1 MSAHVALQG
10 MRSFT
15 RSTAMCTPPEKSRY
29 GHHPWLQLRF
39 VLPEVCDVP
48 KVPLNPFVGIDSVK
62 ITFSAV
68 VKNECAGCA
77 PRYPI
82 LHLFY
87 RHHHCPGRA
96 ASENSL
102 ASHEA
107 ATTHDTVQ
115 VRHSHTLV
123 SQVGAK
129 KLGASGRAVP
139 RNEALGRLSAKDH
152 APVSINRE
160 DLGAQVVISNVFGA
174 AS

>member
-1 MSAHVALQG
+1 MSAHVAPRG
-10 MRSFT
+10 IRSFT
-15 RSTAMCTPPEKSRY
+15 RATAMRTPSEKSRP
-29 GHHPWLQLRF
+29 GHHPRLQFRLL
-39 VLPEVCDVP
+39 LPEVCHVP
-48 KVPLNPFVGIDSVK
+48 KVSLTPFVGIDGFK

-77 PRYPI
+77 PRYPL

-87 RHHHCPGRA
+87 RHQHCPGRA

-139 RNEALGRLSAKDH
+139 RNEALG
-152 APVSINRE
+152 
-160 DLGAQVVISNVFGA
+160 
-174 AS
+174 